1 MILVS
6 IGTMLPFDRLIRA
19 ADAWA
24 ARHLDEPVFA
34 QIGGA
39 GAYEPRHMRWS
50 RLLPPAQFASLVD
63 ECRLLVTHAGTG
75 SFLLAAEKQR
85 PIVLMPR
92 RAKWKEHTT
101 DHQLHT
107 AQWLREKPGV
117 YVAMDDEELPGAI
130 AAALSGAGAVRPVG
144 PHAPEPFLAR
154 IREALLG

>member
-1 MILVS
+1 VILVS

-19 ADAWA
+19 ADSWA
-24 ARHLDEPVFA
+24 AQHDGEPVTA
-34 QIGGA
+34 QIGG
-39 GAYEPRHMRWS
+39 GLYEPRHMEWS
-50 RLLPPAQFASLVD
+50 RLLPPAEFEGLV
-63 ECRLLVTHAGTG
+63 EQCRLLVTHAGTG

-107 AQWLREKPGV
+107 ARWLRDKPGV
-117 YVAMDDEELPGAI
+117 HVAMDDEELPGAI
-130 AAALSGAGAVRPVG
+130 AAALSGEGGVRPVG
-144 PHAPEPFLAR
+144 PHAPEAFLAR